1 MSTVK
6 DYTFYNLDR
15 IEDDSTC
22 ESQRSMQNSRFAT
35 YTTSN
40 FFNEFSSDMQVKF
53 ATSQPGIVQNGVNG
67 GSGVGSAQVDAD
79 SFLHLKTEQERN
91 LGRLQLMQRTFAS
104 VPYLGKG
111 SCDPLLESQLLT
123 GEAVADKKS
132 VATIMSQSFMGYS
145 LYPTS
150 DKMNERVTDPKYKVE
165 EVALDGWVRGGDATR
180 IRGDIIY
187 ESQTSRPQNGL
198 L

>member
-6 DYTFYNLDR
+6 DYAFYNLDR

-22 ESQRSMQNSRFAT
+22 QTQRSMENSKYSS

-40 FFNEFSSDMQVKF
+40 FFNELATDAPVKF
-53 ATSQPGIVQNGVNG
+53 ATSQPGIINNGTNG
-67 GSGVGSAQVDAD
+67 GVGVGSSTIETD
-79 SFLHLKTEQERN
+79 SFLLLKTEQERN
-91 LGRLQLMQRTFAS
+91 LGRLQLMQRLYVT

-111 SCDPLLESQLLT
+111 SCDPVLETQLLT

-132 VATIMSQSFMGYS
+132 VSTIMSQSFMGHT

-150 DKMNERVTDPKYKVE
+150 NKMEQRVNDPKYNVE
-165 EVALDGWVRGGDATR
+165 EVALDGWSRGGEATR
-180 IRGDIIY
+180 NVGDDLYID
-187 ESQTSRPQNGL
+187 QNCRPHNGIM
-198 L
+198 